1 MKDKQKISIG
11 DKILWKEHPQVKST
25 IERIERS
32 RFTDV
37 KMYVC
42 TNGCRFQIDEIL
54 KVQS

>member
-1 MKDKQKISIG
+1 MKQETIKVG
-11 DKILWKEHPQVKST
+11 DKILWNEHPQVKST

-42 TNGCRFQIDEIL
+42 TNGCRFQIEEIQ
-54 KVQS
+54 KATQ